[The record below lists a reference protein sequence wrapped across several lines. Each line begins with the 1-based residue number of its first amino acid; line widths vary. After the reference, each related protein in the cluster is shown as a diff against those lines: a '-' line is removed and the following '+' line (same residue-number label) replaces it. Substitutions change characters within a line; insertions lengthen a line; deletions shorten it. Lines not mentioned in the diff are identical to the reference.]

1 MKLKYILSSYILLVL
16 IMIVLFYK
24 IKQLNVPQK
33 RNLILGVIQNYSWE
47 KIEPFFISLIKAD
60 FKLCDYVMFVNGL
73 SDKTKEKLHYYGF
86 KTIEIPNKYKRMTI
100 TLSRHILYDEYL
112 SNNTNKYNMVLH
124 VDVRD
129 SFFQRDL
136 FEIYKNN
143 KKPFVGVSI
152 ENGTLTNKI
161 NSKWMKDIYG
171 DNIYQII
178 QNEKIICGGALW
190 GTADKFL
197 EINRKI
203 WEEIKMKLHKNS
215 INDQSVTNYLIYYK
229 NLFKD
234 ILIKS
239 DINSGPVM
247 TVGLI
252 NYKNLSFDS
261 EGNLLNYNG
270 EKPSII
276 HQYDRINSLVE
287 KVHNK

>member
-1 MKLKYILSSYILLVL
+1 MKLKYILSSYILLIL

-143 KKPFVGVSI
+143 KKPFIGVSI

-178 QNEKIICGGALW
+178 
-190 GTADKFL
+190 
-197 EINRKI
+197 
-203 WEEIKMKLHKNS
+203 
-215 INDQSVTNYLIYYK
+215 
-229 NLFKD
+229 
-234 ILIKS
+234 
-239 DINSGPVM
+239 
-247 TVGLI
+247 
-252 NYKNLSFDS
+252 
-261 EGNLLNYNG
+261 
-270 EKPSII
+270 
-276 HQYDRINSLVE
+276 
-287 KVHNK
+287 